1 MRKAF
6 IVNSRSD
13 SGDLDKFKAAVAG
26 FSEYHKSECE
36 FYYTEHA
43 GHATEL
49 AKKLSESSD
58 GNAAVTVPFTR

>member
-26 FSEYHKSECE
+26 FSEHHKSECE

-49 AKKLSESSD
+49 AKKL
-58 GNAAVTVPFTR
+58 